1 MNKTIIA
8 PIVAVICLTVTAL
21 TGVEI
26 DAQTQSDVVTALGI
40 LISAGITVWGIIKN
54 HKKKEVK

>member
-8 PIVAVICLTVTAL
+8 PIVAVVCLTVTAL

-26 DAQTQSDVVTALGI
+26 DASTQAEIVAALGI
-40 LISAGITVWGIIKN
+40 LISAGVTIWGIFKN
-54 HKKKEVK
+54 HKKKDVK